1 MGGRLMSLLKV
12 ENIAKEYAIPK
23 PGAWFG
29 SGRLRAVDGVSLEL
43 EAGKV
48 LGIVG
53 ESGSG
58 KSTLGKMIMAL
69 EEPSSGKVL
78 FDGKDLLA
86 LPAGELKRLRRQFQ
100 MVFQDPMASLNPRHR
115 VGEIVG
121 EPLMI
126 HEGLAE
132 AEALERARALL
143 VEVGL
148 EAGMVSRFPHE
159 FSGGQRQRIMIA
171 RAISTKPRLL
181 VADEPVSSL
190 DLTVQAQILELL
202 LRLKRSHQM
211 AMVFISHDLRI
222 VERLSDEVAVMK
234 DGKVVER
241 GSASQVCRSPKDPYT
256 QALFE
261 AGLPLPSAMLTQW
274 RNHRGQ
280 A

>member
-1 MGGRLMSLLKV
+1 MSLLEVK
-12 ENIAKEYAIPK
+12 NISKTYAVPK

-29 SGRLRAVDGVSLEL
+29 SARLNAVDDVSLSL

-69 EEPSSGKVL
+69 EEPNAGQVL
-78 FDGKDLLA
+78 FEGREIFG
-86 LPAGELKRLRRQFQ
+86 LPASDLKRLRRQFQ

-126 HEGLAE
+126 HEGLSDEDAV
-132 AEALERARALL
+132 ERARGLL

-148 EAGMVSRFPHE
+148 EAGMVGRFPHE

-171 RAISTKPRLL
+171 RAIATKPKLL

-202 LRLKRSHQM
+202 LKLKRTHQM
-211 AMVFISHDLRI
+211 AMIFISHDLRI
-222 VERLSDEVAVMK
+222 VERLSDDVAVMK
-234 DGKVVER
+234 DGKVIET
-241 GSASQVCRSPKDPYT
+241 GPAKEVCRSPRHDYT
-256 QALFE
+256 KALFE
-261 AGLPLPSAMLTQW
+261 AGLPLPSALMSQLRKTD
-274 RNHRGQ
+274 GQ
-280 A
+280 S

>member
-1 MGGRLMSLLKV
+1 MSLLKV
-12 ENIAKEYAIPK
+12 ENVSKEFAVPK

-29 SGRLRAVDGVSLEL
+29 NARLMAVDGVSLEL

-69 EEPSSGKVL
+69 EEPSVGRVL
-78 FDGKDLLA
+78 FEGQDLFKLGGA
-86 LPAGELKRLRRQFQ
+86 ELRHRRRDFQ

-126 HEGLAE
+126 HDKMPEPD
-132 AEALERARALL
+132 ALEHAGLL
-143 VEVGL
+143 LEEVGL
-148 EAGMVSRFPHE
+148 DKGMLGRFPHE

-171 RAISTKPRLL
+171 RAIATRPKLL

-202 LRLKRSHQM
+202 ITLKLSHRM

-222 VERLSDEVAVMK
+222 VERLSDQVAVMK
-234 DGKVVER
+234 DGKIIEAGPAKEIYR
-241 GSASQVCRSPKDPYT
+241 HPRHEYT
-256 QALFE
+256 KALLE
-261 AGLPLPSAMLTQW
+261 AGLPLPSALMSHLRKT
-274 RNHRGQ
+274 HGQ
-280 A
+280 S

>member
-1 MGGRLMSLLKV
+1 MSLLRV
-12 ENIAKEYAIPK
+12 ENLSKQYAVPK

-29 SGRLRAVDGVSLEL
+29 SARLNAVDDVSFEL

-69 EEPSSGKVL
+69 EDPSGGRVFFEGQDIFKLSGS
-78 FDGKDLLA
+78 D
-86 LPAGELKRLRRQFQ
+86 LRRKRRNFQ
-100 MVFQDPMASLNPRHR
+100 MVFQDPMASLNPRHQ

-132 AEALERARALL
+132 LDAIDRAGALL
-143 VEVGL
+143 EEVGL
-148 EAGMVSRFPHE
+148 ERKTVARYPHE

-171 RAISTKPRLL
+171 RAIATNPKLL

-190 DLTVQAQILELL
+190 DLTVQAQILDLL
-202 LRLKRSHQM
+202 LALKRKHRM
-211 AMVFISHDLRI
+211 AMIFISHDLRI
-222 VERLSDEVAVMK
+222 VERLSDHVAVMK
-234 DGKVVER
+234 DGKIIETGPAKEIYR
-241 GSASQVCRSPKDPYT
+241 HPQHEYT
-256 QALFE
+256 RALLE
-261 AGLPLPSAMLTQW
+261 AGLPLPSALMTQL
-274 RNHRGQ
+274 RKQNGQ
-280 A
+280 S